1 MLCIQMLG
9 VLLTCAVTEGA
20 GAVYTDAGR
29 VLLTCA
35 VTEGTG
41 AVYSDV
47 MFAVD
52 VCCICY

>member
-1 MLCIQMLG
+1 MLG

-52 VCCICY
+52 V

>member
-1 MLCIQMLG
+1 ML
-9 VLLTCAVTEGA
+9 VLLLLKTLC
-20 GAVYTDAGR
+20 